1 MAWVGPFHFQIS
13 YLHCDYDR
21 TPVPSVLGS
30 RPFLSRAHLIHLA
43 SSQDH
48 QEWCGQRTRKQGTA
62 VSSYEKLQVSSPGS
76 RDEVAVRKKCL

>member
-1 MAWVGPFHFQIS
+1 M
-13 YLHCDYDR
+13 
-21 TPVPSVLGS
+21 
-30 RPFLSRAHLIHLA
+30 A